1 MRCFR
6 CKPGIGIGFRIRGKA
21 RSAKPAAWGHRARPP
36 CPVPLLLR
44 ALPRSTVVPLLVGE
58 ADPAGID
65 VLLEAPWD
73 GPESATAG

>member
-6 CKPGIGIGFRIRGKA
+6 CKPGIGIGFRNRG
-21 RSAKPAAWGHRARPP
+21 RPGPPSPRHGVTGRVRPAPF
-36 CPVPLLLR
+36 LLR

-65 VLLEAPWD
+65 VPLEAPWD

>member
-1 MRCFR
+1 MASQ
-6 CKPGIGIGFRIRGKA
+6 GA
-21 RSAKPAAWGHRARPP
+21 SALPP
-36 CPVPLLLR
+36 FLLR

-65 VLLEAPWD
+65 VPLEAPWD

>member
-1 MRCFR
+1 MAGPIRHMR
-6 CKPGIGIGFRIRGKA
+6 GMGSRGT
-21 RSAKPAAWGHRARPP
+21 SALP
-36 CPVPLLLR
+36 PLLLR
-44 ALPRSTVVPLLVGE
+44 ALPRSTVVPLLAGE